1 MDFLLN
7 FPRQVEGD
15 RYICSGSKGLF
26 IHTSSN
32 LCDRSIKVC
41 TQEVT
46 YY

>member
-15 RYICSGSKGLF
+15 RYNICSGSKGLF
-26 IHTSSN
+26 IHNSSH
-32 LCDRSIKVC
+32 LCDRRIKVC

-46 YY
+46 Y